1 MPKKVDEVCSSVLR
15 KVTPEEQER
24 RRIEELAK
32 RLKEN
37 ILSASEPFNIE
48 VDVRVEGSVAKNT
61 WLSRDPDIDL
71 FVQMPP
77 TTPRKSLAEIGLKV
91 ARTATEGYKQVE
103 RYAEHPY
110 LEAVVDE
117 TRVNIVPCYRVEQ
130 GEWLSATDRT
140 PFHTD
145 YIKDRLKDEMKGEVR
160 LLKKFMKGIDAYGAE
175 IKVGGFSGY
184 LCELLILH
192 FESFKNTLKN
202 FSHYKERMVIDVEGY
217 YKNGEV
223 EELFQD
229 PLIVVDP
236 VDQSRNVASAVKT
249 QKLSTLIAAARSF
262 FKNPSE
268 QFFYP
273 RETEVLSVRRLK
285 QELSNRG
292 SAVIFVTFGSFNAVP
307 DVLWGQLYKSLR
319 ALHRYLEK
327 RGFKVLR
334 DVAWSDE
341 KNLNVLIFELGQRSI
356 PAVHKR
362 FGPPLE
368 KKEGCEKFLQKYM
381 DNPVTISG
389 PYIEGRRWVV
399 EIQRVETDVVDLLN
413 EQLKDGGRE
422 IGIAGRASRKIG
434 EEFKIYVDD
443 GVTEVYRGNIDFQR
457 FLTQFL
463 SGKPKWLK

>member
-1 MPKKVDEVCSSVLR
+1 L
-15 KVTPEEQER
+15 T
-24 RRIEELAK
+24 
-32 RLKEN
+32 
-37 ILSASEPFNIE
+37 SACESFQLGA
-48 VDVRVEGSVAKNT
+48 D
-61 WLSRDPDIDL
+61 
-71 FVQMPP
+71 
-77 TTPRKSLAEIGLKV
+77 
-91 ARTATEGYKQVE
+91 
-103 RYAEHPY
+103 
-110 LEAVVDE
+110 
-117 TRVNIVPCYRVEQ
+117 
-130 GEWLSATDRT
+130 
-140 PFHTD
+140 
-145 YIKDRLKDEMKGEVR
+145 
-160 LLKKFMKGIDAYGAE
+160 GAE

-192 FESFKNTLKN
+192 FGSFKNTLEN

-262 FKNPSE
+262 FKNPDE

-273 RETEVLSVRRLK
+273 PEKEVLSVRRLE

-341 KNLNVLIFELGQRSI
+341 KNLNVLIFELEQRSI
-356 PAVHKR
+356 PTVQKHL
-362 FGPPLE
+362 GPPLK

-381 DNPVTISG
+381 DNPITVSG

-413 EQLKDGGRE
+413 EQLRDGGRE
-422 IGIAGRASRKIG
+422 IGIAGRVSRKIG
-434 EEFKIYVDD
+434 GEFKIYVDD